1 MKEDRGAGGRLQPQ
15 EGALQV
21 DPMPRD
27 GRSGEVYSPRALVPR
42 QWRVGCTC
50 VHLRKGRG
58 SDRRMM
64 HITVCRPDRD
74 GRDGGGALHA
84 KGGGSKS
91 HICNKNNGS
100 RGGEKDDTGV
110 AYPADGGV
118 PVMPGWLVRSGG
130 ALAQN
135 AQRCVHA
142 ESQEKEGREGGGE
155 EASTP
160 RCSQRWMSIG
170 WGSNQERGADRDREK
185 TAGR

>member
-1 MKEDRGAGGRLQPQ
+1 VDGGQGKRRAELGGMTAASGAGGRLQPQ

-74 GRDGGGALHA
+74 GRDGGGGPSTPGAGA
-84 KGGGSKS
+84 ATVS
-91 HICNKNNGS
+91 HLQQK
-100 RGGEKDDTGV
+100 R
-110 AYPADGGV
+110 GV
-118 PVMPGWLVRSGG
+118 PVMPGWLVHSGG

-142 ESQEKEGREGGGE
+142 ESQEKEGREGGRG
-155 EASTP
+155 
-160 RCSQRWMSIG
+160 R
-170 WGSNQERGADRDREK
+170 GSLDTEVFAAVDEHWLGVQPGKRR
-185 TAGR
+185 

>member
-1 MKEDRGAGGRLQPQ
+1 
-15 EGALQV
+15 
-21 DPMPRD
+21 
-27 GRSGEVYSPRALVPR
+27 
-42 QWRVGCTC
+42 
-50 VHLRKGRG
+50 
-58 SDRRMM
+58 MM

-91 HICNKNNGS
+91 HICNKN
-100 RGGEKDDTGV
+100 
-110 AYPADGGV
+110 GGV
-118 PVMPGWLVRSGG
+118 PVMPGWLVHSGG